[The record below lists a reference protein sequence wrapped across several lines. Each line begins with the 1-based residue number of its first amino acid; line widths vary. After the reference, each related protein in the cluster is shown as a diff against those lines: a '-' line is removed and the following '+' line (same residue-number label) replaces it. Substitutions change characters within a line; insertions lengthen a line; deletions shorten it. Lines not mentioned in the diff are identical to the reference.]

1 MTVKQAIDLGM
12 VVPLLLSTAILL
24 WQRSVWGYFLGGIS
38 LTFGLVMSI
47 TLPAWIVVPLIQVGQ
62 MNLIEAVPFL
72 LLCLIGLFVA
82 GRFFWSVQEKE
93 IARSRGELVPV

>member
-1 MTVKQAIDLGM
+1 M
-12 VVPLLLSTAILL
+12 
-24 WQRSVWGYFLGGIS
+24 GIS
-38 LTFGLVMSI
+38 PGQYKPHIRIRYVYHP
-47 TLPAWIVVPLIQVGQ
+47 PAWIVVPLIQKGH

-93 IARSRGELVPV
+93 IAYSRGEMVPV

>member
-1 MTVKQAIDLGM
+1 MRYCLYSYPSCAALKGGSAMAALGM
-12 VVPLLLSTAILL
+12 GILL
-24 WQRSVWGYFLGGIS
+24 LGGIS
-38 LTFGLVMSI
+38 LTFGFVMCI
-47 TLPAWIVVPLIQVGQ
+47 TLPAWIVVSLIQTGQ

-93 IARSRGELVPV
+93 TVPTRGEMVPVS

>member
-1 MTVKQAIDLGM
+1 MC
-12 VVPLLLSTAILL
+12 
-24 WQRSVWGYFLGGIS
+24 YFLY
-38 LTFGLVMSI
+38 FCPYCI
-47 TLPAWIVVPLIQVGQ
+47 TLPAWILVPLIQVGQ

-93 IARSRGELVPV
+93 AVHSRGEMVPVS